1 MIDEASAAQLRA
13 LVEKGAIGCGVFETA
28 DVAGRLAGTGSASS
42 SGRAEPYRVA
52 VLAAVKMDFGTMQ
65 WTPLRTSTTWLMRQ
79 SAAIEARE

>member
-13 LVEKGAIGCGVFETA
+13 LVEKGHWLR
-28 DVAGRLAGTGSASS
+28 RLRDRRRSRTTPGTGSASS

-79 SAAIEARE
+79 SAAIEASE